1 MVLLKDVLFGVP
13 AVDKQQWEALGD
25 LTRWLIA
32 TRASVLP
39 LTLFAVTFAI
49 CLAQPGSALQWIL
62 AAASALALT
71 LAHATNNLINDYVDH
86 KTGLDRDNYF
96 RVQYG
101 VHILES
107 GLVTRR
113 QFVRYIVCTGTSAL
127 VIGLAVCWY
136 AGGLTPWFALA
147 GGFFVLFYTYP
158 LKRIALG
165 ELAVFLVWGPLMV
178 VGTYL
183 VVNGHAESAVVFAS
197 IVYGLGPTVVILAKH
212 TDKAAHDREKKILT
226 FPVVLGPW
234 ARPVVAA
241 AIIVQFVLAVAVGI
255 EFALYGMGGIVV
267 AVPAALRCLNVLRV
281 SAPVVRPPDYP
292 AQAWPLWY
300 TTFAFRYARDAGSG
314 LTLGVLMQNF
324 FLPVSG

>member
-13 AVDKQQWEALGD
+13 AVNKQQWEVLNGF
-25 LTRWLIA
+25 TRWLIA

-39 LTLFAVTFAI
+39 LTLFAVTFAL
-49 CLAQPGSALQWIL
+49 CLAQPGSPLQWVL
-62 AAASALALT
+62 AGASALALT

-101 VHILES
+101 VHVLEG

-113 QFVRYIVCTGTSAL
+113 QFFRYIVGTGTSAL
-127 VIGLAVCWY
+127 VIGIAVCWY
-136 AGGLTPWFALA
+136 VGGLTPWVALA
-147 GGFFVLFYTYP
+147 GAFFVLFYTYP

-183 VVNGHAESAVVFAS
+183 VLNGYADRAVVFAS

-226 FPVVLGPW
+226 LPVVLGSW
-234 ARPVVAA
+234 ARPVVAI
-241 AIIVQFVLAVAVGI
+241 AIMAQFVLAFVVGI
-255 EFALYGMGGIVV
+255 EFALYGTAGIFIS
-267 AVPAALRCLNVLRV
+267 APAAMRCLKVLWE
-281 SAPVVRPPDYP
+281 SAPVARPADYP
-292 AQAWPLWY
+292 AEAWPLWY
-300 TTFAFRYARDAGSG
+300 TTFAFRYARDAGLG
-314 LTLGVLMQNF
+314 LTMGVLLQNI